1 MQKGNLNS
9 SRSFTLKL
17 KEKYKKLFKI
27 CKKYKCTDFL
37 ENYKPLSHGR
47 YSVVLLSKD
56 KTHIIKMFFEKGSS
70 EEIKNEIRILQKIN
84 NKDESKNC
92 DNIINH
98 LSYSYKKDC
107 PLRYIKYEYCEG
119 SELFCWDTEDLNDLA
134 KFHIIMQLTN
144 AVKHTHD
151 LNIIHCDIKMENIFI
166 KYNDLHE
173 DTDYIKSSDIYN
185 NRLIF
190 KLGDWNLASFKNV
203 RGRLGTTEYMSPEV
217 IRDKHITKKNDIW
230 AIGVVLYQLIY
241 DIFPFTNDRDK
252 ITMLL
257 IKRYADGLHNI
268 EYNSSI
274 FDDILKKLLEP
285 DITKRLCIE
294 EVIENLVE
302 LKIKIL
308 ENFKDSDDDQ
318 SDDDQSD
325 DDQSDD
331 DQSDYDQSDDDQPDY
346 DQSDDDQPDYD
357 QSDDDQLDDD
367 GNK

>member
-1 MQKGNLNS
+1 MQKENLNS

-70 EEIKNEIRILQKIN
+70 EELKNEIKILQKLN
-84 NKDESKNC
+84 NEDETKNC
-92 DNIINH
+92 DNIIKH
-98 LSYSYKKDC
+98 LSYSYRKDC

-134 KFHIIMQLTN
+134 KFQIIMQLTN

-151 LNIIHCDIKMENIFI
+151 LDIIHCDIKMENIFI
-166 KYNDLHE
+166 KYNDLPE
-173 DTDYIKSSDIYN
+173 DIDYLKSSDIYN
-185 NRLIF
+185 NKITF

-230 AIGVVLYQLIY
+230 AIGVVLYQLVY
-241 DIFPFTNDRDK
+241 DNYPFTNDRDK

-257 IKRYADGLHNI
+257 IKRYADGLHKL
-268 EYNSSI
+268 EYKGSI
-274 FDDILKKLLEP
+274 FDNILKQLLEP

-294 EVIENLVE
+294 EVIEKLIE
-302 LKIKIL
+302 LKFKIL
-308 ENFKDSDDDQ
+308 ENFNECDEDDSNIDNENSEED
-318 SDDDQSD
+318 
-325 DDQSDD
+325 
-331 DQSDYDQSDDDQPDY
+331 
-346 DQSDDDQPDYD
+346 
-357 QSDDDQLDDD
+357 
-367 GNK
+367 